1 MEKKIKPEKMSDI
14 LVMVFCTLGAVFILI
29 AALGI
34 YRMPDFYT
42 RLSVTVKAGT
52 LGVGCIL
59 GSVAFYFY
67 DFAVS
72 TKVFSIIFF
81 LFITSPVAAFMISR
95 TAYVSGIKLWKNTV
109 VDEKTDFE
117 TGDEEKE
124 AELEKLKE
132 KEQQEAEEEKKG

>member
-1 MEKKIKPEKMSDI
+1 MSEWIIMI
-14 LVMVFCTLGAVFILI
+14 LCTLGSAFILI

-59 GSVAFYFY
+59 GAVAFYFY

-72 TKVFSIIFF
+72 TKVFAIIFF
-81 LFITSPVAAFMISR
+81 LFITSPVAAYMISR
-95 TAYVSGIKLWKNTV
+95 TAFVSGIKMFNTTV
-109 VDEKTDFE
+109 IDDK
-117 TGDEEKE
+117 GEERGE
-124 AELEKLKE
+124 VHAEDV
-132 KEQQEAEEEKKG
+132 EEND

>member
-1 MEKKIKPEKMSDI
+1 M
-14 LVMVFCTLGAVFILI
+14 VMVFCTLGAIFILI

-59 GSVAFYFY
+59 GAVAFYFY

-95 TAYVSGIKLWKNTV
+95 TAYVSGIKLWKNTL
-109 VDEKTDFE
+109 VDEKTDFK

-124 AELEKLKE
+124 AELDELK
-132 KEQQEAEEEKKG
+132 KQKQQEAEEDKTD

>member
-1 MEKKIKPEKMSDI
+1 MSDI
-14 LVMVFCTLGAVFILI
+14 LVMVFCTLGAIFILI

-95 TAYVSGIKLWKNTV
+95 TAYVSGIKLWKTTV

-132 KEQQEAEEEKKG
+132 KEQQEAEEEKTD